1 MTVATTSV
9 TMRTALGSTIGFP
22 KLVACAKIADAPA
35 LKITITATIIIVI
48 ATATLTT
55 APTGNSSIPAT
66 SARIQTTTETA

>member
-9 TMRTALGSTIGFP
+9 TMRTALGSNIGFP

-35 LKITITATIIIVI
+35 LKITTTATIIIVT